1 MIVPLLMVFLS
12 VCHGAVSLVDT
23 SKFLIYNEDHKLCV
37 HAVSSSYVTAST
49 CNHENEEQKFRWIS
63 SHQLM
68 SISLKLC
75 FGVSSKIDWT
85 PISLYPCDSE
95 SNLQKWEC
103 RNDTL
108 FAIQGADL
116 FFNYG
121 NRNEKRIM
129 LYKGSGGWSRWK
141 VYGTKD
147 DLCSRGY
154 EDMFTL
160 KGNDN
165 GAPCVFPFLY
175 GGNWYAECTNV
186 ARSDGLL
193 WCSTTRNYDTDKKY
207 GFCPVKSDGMQQL
220 WKKDPLTD
228 MQYQINSDAALTWYQ
243 ASKSC
248 EQQSAH
254 LLSIT
259 ELHEQTWLTGL
270 TSSLTTELWFGLNG
284 LDFNSG
290 WQWSNGHPFRYL
302 NWAPGSPS
310 PEPGKI
316 CGTFNPGKNGKW
328 ESQECGRKLGY
339 ICKKGNA
346 LPNSFIN
353 PSEPNV
359 AIQCPEGWIAYTDHC
374 YKINRETTLWKDA
387 LTLCRK
393 ESGDLASIHHVEE
406 YSFIISQLG
415 YRPTDELWIGLN
427 DLKVQMYFE
436 WTDGTPVTYTKWLP
450 GEPTHASSKQEDCVV
465 MKGKDGYWADQ
476 ECDVKLG
483 YICKRK
489 PLNEAP
495 EEKEMIP
502 EGCQRGWKRH
512 GLYCYMIGNVF
523 ATFAEANQTCIK
535 DGAYLASIEDRYE
548 QAYLT
553 SLVGLRSET
562 YIWIGLSDMQEK
574 GTFRWS
580 SGERVKFTH
589 WNSEMPGRKP
599 GCVAMRTGIT
609 GGLWDLLKCETK
621 AKFLCKRIADGMTPP
636 PPPTT
641 TPAPRCPEDW
651 GPSDERGLCFKA
663 FTRKD
668 EQKSWADA
676 RSFCIAIGGEL
687 VSISSSKEERSLQRY
702 LSNFGYSNEHYWL
715 GLNYLSPMEGFAW
728 SDDSPLGYVNWGY
741 GEPNNY
747 NGIEHCA
754 ELNADARMRWNDVHC
769 DELYSWICQLKKGL
783 EPKQEPTNPP
793 SPKFEF
799 TTDGW
804 LIQGDKQYYF
814 GTDKVPM
821 EKAREFCKK
830 NFGDLAVIES
840 NTERRF
846 LLKYILQND
855 QVDSYFIGLQLSLDK
870 VAKWMDGT
878 PVQYLAWAPHEP
890 NFANNDENCVVIYR
904 RTGLWNDVNCGYPS
918 PFICERHKSLVNT
931 TAAPTTPSVPGG
943 CPESWLLFENK
954 CYKVFGFK
962 EDDQKSW
969 NAARSVC
976 VDPDIGGNLATI
988 SNERLQAFL
997 TFQLKNLQTDAW
1009 IGLNDINEEHMYLWT
1024 DGTGVN
1030 YTNWAKGFP
1039 SSNYDGAMEDCVVVK
1054 NRPLKEAGT
1063 WKHFRCSIMKG
1074 YICQTNTN
1082 PKYSV
1087 PSPTPVH
1094 HIFYD
1099 NSTYF
1104 IIESKMTWKE
1114 AQQRCQVQKEDSAL
1128 ASILDPFSYS
1138 VLWLQILKYKSP
1150 VWIGLNSNV
1159 TNGQYTWIDKFNMK
1173 YTKWAAGEPKQNFG
1187 CVYIDLDGGWKTGS
1201 CDQNYLPLC
1210 KHSLLK
1216 APTEPPQHPGKCP
1229 ESEDKS
1235 WLPFRG
1241 HCYYFESS
1249 ARKNWPRASLA
1260 CLQLD
1265 ANLVSIADAAEAR
1278 FLTENIE
1285 LLETK
1290 IRSFWTG
1297 MYKNLNGNWLWL
1309 DNTVMDFVNWNIG
1322 EPSPQTSE
1330 ECVEM
1335 YSSSGMWNNAYCSS
1349 YAGYI
1354 CKKPKIFDMVPTEK
1368 IPEKP
1373 AHRKEDTE
1381 PAPSHS
1387 KATAVV
1393 VVVILILAGAA
1404 LAGYYFYKK
1413 RNQHLLTDDN
1423 FENSL
1428 YFNSSSAP
1436 GPSDTK
1442 DLVLNMEQNEH
1453 AAI

>member
-12 VCHGAVSLVDT
+12 VFHGAVAVVDT
-23 SKFLIYNEDHKLCV
+23 SKFLIYNEDHKVCV
-37 HAVSSSYVTAST
+37 HAVSSSYVTTST
-49 CNHENEEQKFRWIS
+49 CNHENEEQRFRWIS

-68 SISLKLC
+68 SVSLKLC

-85 PISLYPCDSE
+85 PVSLYPCDSE

-129 LYKGSGGWSRWK
+129 LYKGSGAWSRWK

-154 EDMFTL
+154 EDIFTL

-207 GFCPVKSDGMQQL
+207 GFCPVKSDGIGQF

-228 MQYQINSDAALTWYQ
+228 VQYQINSDAALTWYQ

-248 EQQSAH
+248 EQQNAY

-259 ELHEQTWLTGL
+259 ELHEQTWLT
-270 TSSLTTELWFGLNG
+270 
-284 LDFNSG
+284 
-290 WQWSNGHPFRYL
+290 
-302 NWAPGSPS
+302 GSPS

-346 LPNSFIN
+346 VPNSFIN
-353 PSEPNV
+353 PS
-359 AIQCPEGWIAYTDHC
+359 G
-374 YKINRETTLWKDA
+374 
-387 LTLCRK
+387 
-393 ESGDLASIHHVEE
+393 
-406 YSFIISQLG
+406 
-415 YRPTDELWIGLN
+415 PTDELWIGLN

-436 WTDGTPVTYTKWLP
+436 WTDGTHVTYTKWLP
-450 GEPTHASSKQEDCVV
+450 GEPTHASNKQEDCVV

-562 YIWIGLSDMQEK
+562 YIWIGLSDIQEK
-574 GTFRWS
+574 GTFRWA

-599 GCVAMRTGIT
+599 GCVAMRTGIS

-621 AKFLCKRIADGMTPP
+621 AKFLCKRLADGMTPP

-641 TPAPRCPEDW
+641 TPVPRCPEDW
-651 GPSDERGLCFKA
+651 GPSDERNLCFKA
-663 FTRKD
+663 FARKD

-702 LSNFGYSNEHYWL
+702 LSSFGYSNEHYWL

-728 SDDSPLGYVNWGY
+728 SDDFPLRYVNWGY

-747 NGIEHCA
+747 NGIEHCG
-754 ELNADARMRWNDVHC
+754 ELNADVRMRWNDVHC
-769 DELYSWICQLKKGL
+769 DELYSWICQLKK
-783 EPKQEPTNPP
+783 E
-793 SPKFEF
+793 FEF

-804 LIQGDKQYYF
+804 LIQEDKQYYF
-814 GTDKVPM
+814 CTDKVPM

-846 LLKYILQND
+846 LLKYISQNN

-870 VAKWMDGT
+870 VAKWIDGT

-904 RTGLWNDVNCGYPS
+904 RTGGKID
-918 PFICERHKSLVNT
+918 ER
-931 TAAPTTPSVPGG
+931 
-943 CPESWLLFENK
+943 

-962 EDDQKSW
+962 VDDQKSW
-969 NAARSVC
+969 AAARSFC
-976 VDPDIGGNLATI
+976 LGPDIGGNLATI
-988 SNERLQAFL
+988 SNEKLQAFL
-997 TFQLKNLQTDAW
+997 TFHLNNLPTEAW

-1039 SSNYDGAMEDCVVVK
+1039 SANYDGSVEDCVAVK

-1063 WKHFRCSIMKG
+1063 WRHFRCSVTKG

-1082 PKYSV
+1082 PTYSV
-1087 PSPTPVH
+1087 VPSTTPVH
-1094 HIFYD
+1094 YIFYG

-1104 IIESKMTWKE
+1104 FIESKMTWKE
-1114 AQQRCQVQKEDSAL
+1114 AQQRCQVEKEDSTL
-1128 ASILDPFSYS
+1128 ASILDPFSHS
-1138 VLWLQILKYKSP
+1138 LLWLRVLKYKSP

-1159 TNGQYTWIDKFNMK
+1159 TNGQYTWIDKFTMK

-1201 CDQNYLPLC
+1201 CDQNFLPLC
-1210 KHSLLK
+1210 KHSDF
-1216 APTEPPQHPGKCP
+1216 
-1229 ESEDKS
+1229 S
-1235 WLPFRG
+1235 
-1241 HCYYFESS
+1241 
-1249 ARKNWPRASLA
+1249 
-1260 CLQLD
+1260 
-1265 ANLVSIADAAEAR
+1265 NLT
-1278 FLTENIE
+1278 L
-1285 LLETK
+1285 
-1290 IRSFWTG
+1290 
-1297 MYKNLNGNWLWL
+1297 GNWLWL

-1322 EPSPQTSE
+1322 EPSSETNE

-1335 YSSSGMWNNAYCSS
+1335 YTSSGTWNNAYCSS

-1354 CKKPKIFDMVPTEK
+1354 CKKPKVLEMVPTEK

-1373 AHRKEDTE
+1373 
-1381 PAPSHS
+1381 
-1387 KATAVV
+1387 
-1393 VVVILILAGAA
+1393 AGAA

-1436 GPSDTK
+1436 GTSDTK